1 MKILGYIVQYFDED
15 SLTPNGPGK
24 RLFTEFETAHQHAK
38 DLIMDWYTS
47 NSPSL
52 DGPVERYD
60 VTKIMV
66 EAQHSALVFR
76 SAQVFIWIEIVYE

>member
-24 RLFTEFETAHQHAK
+24 RLFTKFEDANQHAK
-38 DLIMDWYTS
+38 ELIMDWYTS
-47 NSPSL
+47 NSSTF

-60 VTKIMV
+60 ITKAMV
-66 EAQHSALVFR
+66 DNQHSALVFR
-76 SAQVFIWIEIVYE
+76 SAQVFIWIEIVFE